1 MASRRTA
8 AALTRMATQAMEAL
22 EGRTTEQLRQHR
34 TSSTIPRPLRRW
46 QEDTVAAMAME
57 ATRRRRLE
65 DTERIHSNRATA
77 SRTRTV
83 KRRRLILA
91 HPAVPMALLPTTHLL
106 TVDMEVMSSKAMVAM
121 LIRLNN
127 PTVVADTVITRQRH
141 LTVPTV
147 PLSSNIRHIPAAN
160 LTADTV
166 VGMVERN
173 MALLRPTQAGNSE
186 RRHVWMCSSSNAFVK
201 LVAMAQQI
209 AVQRNS

>member
-22 EGRTTEQLRQHR
+22 EGRTTEQPRQHR
-34 TSSTIPRPLRRW
+34 TSNTIPRPLRPW

-57 ATRRRRLE
+57 VTRRRRLE
-65 DTERIHSNRATA
+65 GTERIHSNRATA

-83 KRRRLILA
+83 KRRRPILA

-127 PTVVADTVITRQRH
+127 PMVVADTVITRQRH
-141 LTVPTV
+141 RTVPTV

-160 LTADTV
+160 LTADIV

-186 RRHVWMCSSSNAFVK
+186 RRHEWMCSSSNAVIK
-201 LVAMAQQI
+201 RVTMAQQI
-209 AVQRNS
+209 AVQRKS